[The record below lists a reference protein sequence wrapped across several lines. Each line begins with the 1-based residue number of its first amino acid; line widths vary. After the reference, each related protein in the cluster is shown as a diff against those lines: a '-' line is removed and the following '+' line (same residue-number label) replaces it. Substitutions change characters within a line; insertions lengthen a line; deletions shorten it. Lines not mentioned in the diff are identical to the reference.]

1 MSDIKNDHEHDN
13 DNHSTG
19 YYDDLNYITEEYYVE
34 IVTSTCHLSLTDVS
48 TSNGGFDL
56 SNSLD
61 KFGINTPLKYLK
73 PDPTSSCLENVN
85 DISKGY
91 LTDVVTSGLGLSAS
105 DINYSIGRVDLNAG
119 LVGVDIIAPLGTF
132 KLDPNAACLEN
143 VSDITKENLTTTA
156 TSTLEFASTGVSYSI
171 DGINLNATLD
181 RVDINTQLGNFKLD
195 PTASCLEDV
204 NNIAK
209 GYLIDIAKS
218 VLGLSSP
225 DVSDS
230 IGGVDINAGLH
241 GIDINTPLGN
251 IKIDPTAS
259 YLENVNNIAKGY
271 LTDAVTSVLGP
282 SLLNE
287 SYSIGGVDLNAG
299 LDGVGIDTPLGN
311 IKIDPTASCTE
322 NITNAVT
329 GLLADSVN
337 QEIDQL
343 CSGFNNTAR
352 IQTDG
357 SVYSDGTTSL
367 LACQVNAGATIE
379 RDGLKANAQ
388 ADGSLSKHKLGD
400 ADISVG
406 HGQAYAKAFV
416 GADGVKVVAGG
427 EINAVTLEHKNVQ
440 AKIGLSAKTG
450 VEVSTTNISG
460 TVLGLGLNVGTDG
473 VGISTPIGSINS
485 KFW

>member
-1 MSDIKNDHEHDN
+1 MSDIKNDHEYDN
-13 DNHSTG
+13 VNHSTG

-85 DISKGY
+85 DISKGH
-91 LTDVVTSGLGLSAS
+91 LTRHLHHH
-105 DINYSIGRVDLNAG
+105 
-119 LVGVDIIAPLGTF
+119 VGVDIIAPLGNF

-143 VSDITKENLTTTA
+143 VSDITKENLTITA

-209 GYLIDIAKS
+209 GYLIDYVKPT
-218 VLGLSSP
+218 LDLSSP
-225 DVSDS
+225 DVSYS

-406 HGQAYAKAFV
+406 HGQAYAKASV